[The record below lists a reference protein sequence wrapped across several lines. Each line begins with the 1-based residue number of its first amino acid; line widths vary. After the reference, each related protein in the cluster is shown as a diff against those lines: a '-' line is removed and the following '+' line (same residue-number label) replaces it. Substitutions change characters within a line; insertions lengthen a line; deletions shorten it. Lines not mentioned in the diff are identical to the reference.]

1 MAWAVCVSVYVCVY
15 PTILPEM
22 NRPSSSED
30 HAPPSDILNPSKLL
44 MTLAVDLFISTYCLI
59 VTILSRCLPVY
70 SIKMLQEQ
78 TNFDYILAPFF
89 M

>member
-1 MAWAVCVSVYVCVY
+1 MRVYVCVY

-22 NRPSSSED
+22 YCLSSSED

-78 TNFDYILAPFF
+78 TNSDYILAPFF